1 MGMPASTR
9 NAIIELI
16 REHGPLSAAEI
27 TDLLK
32 MNRVTVSSCIGAAR
46 EKYGTKF
53 FRIADYGRQQGK
65 GGREIPIYGL
75 GPRSDVRPPQLGDQ
89 ARKESQKRYVD
100 KMRATINAKNRLRR
114 NKGVPI
120 NPFQQLIP
128 KSLRGAASTNSLSG

>member
-1 MGMPASTR
+1 MSQPAVTR

-32 MNRVTVSSCIGAAR
+32 MHRVTVSSCIHSAR

-53 FRIADYGRQQGK
+53 FRIADYDRQQGK
-65 GGREIPIYGL
+65 GGREIPIYDL
-75 GPRSDVRPPQLGDQ
+75 GPRPDTRPPQLGDK
-89 ARKESQKRYVD
+89 ARKESQQRYVN

-114 NKGVPI
+114 RKGAPI

-128 KSLRGAASTNSLSG
+128 KNQRGAATTNSLSG